1 VDRDLFFRCCK
12 VVVANGAPTP
22 SACIELDL
30 TAIRGDGSADRYLQ
44 TLKSLGKSW
53 LGWHVVP
60 RPHSAFDAQTGRSP
74 LALQVLAQAM
84 DVYPVPA

>member
-1 VDRDLFFRCCK
+1 
-12 VVVANGAPTP
+12 
-22 SACIELDL
+22 
-30 TAIRGDGSADRYLQ
+30 
-44 TLKSLGKSW
+44 LKSLGKSW